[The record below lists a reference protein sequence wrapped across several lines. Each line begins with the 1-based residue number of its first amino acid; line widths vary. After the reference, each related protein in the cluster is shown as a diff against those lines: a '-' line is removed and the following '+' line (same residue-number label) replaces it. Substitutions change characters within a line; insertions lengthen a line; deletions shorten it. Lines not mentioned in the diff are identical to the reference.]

1 MSIVTIP
8 SASTPPVAWTPNLTF
23 GGAAVGMTYAGRTG
37 IYIKFGSLV
46 FFKLDIQLSAKGSS
60 TGLASISLPF
70 AGAGDGHCG
79 VSVGFADAMSSIS
92 GGLSA
97 IAVASSAALQIDQ
110 LGTGTLAVLT
120 NANFTNTTRLII
132 SGVYSV

>member
-1 MSIVTIP
+1 MSTVLIDALSNPAT
-8 SASTPPVAWTPNLTF
+8 AFTPAVTF
-23 GGAAVGMTYAGRTG
+23 GGGATSLTYAGRTG
-37 IYIKFGSLV
+37 IYIKIGNLV

-60 TGLASISLPF
+60 TGSVSVSLPF
-70 AGAGDGHCG
+70 AGAGDGHCA
-79 VSVGFADAMSSIS
+79 VSVGFADALSSIS

-97 IAVASSAALQIDQ
+97 IVVAGSPALQIDQ

-132 SGVYSV
+132 SGVYNV